1 MDTINQKRFR
11 KINPAILIIFFLFTY
26 AIMYFRFK
34 NVVIGYSI
42 IYLLFA
48 LLISVFYIFEDAIF
62 TQESTVKHEKILMQ
76 KSLFNPKGEFV
87 EKFSIQPIYSE
98 FVVFNL
104 KRNSEDP
111 YGARV
116 IALEAIHYK
125 NNVMLQSLFIPIKK
139 DIRGYMPL
147 SLALK
152 KFYSFAGDLP
162 VILYN
167 QPFTYTYLNIK
178 LNKEVHFDYV
188 DTMKIAK
195 DIYGKQKV
203 SVADLSKFLN
213 FRNLKYDNLRD
224 SKTIG
229 AIYLDYI
236 NTINSVKKKEKKV
249 KLKEERK
256 ERRTQKIEELR
267 SQDNK
272 KEKSSKKEEV

>member
-11 KINPAILIIFFLFTY
+11 KINPAILIVFFLFTY
-26 AIMYFRFK
+26 SIMYFRAK

-42 IYLLFA
+42 VYLLFT

-62 TQESTVKHEKILMQ
+62 TQESTIKHEKILMQ
-76 KSLFNPKGEFV
+76 KSLFNPRGEFV
-87 EKFSIQPIYSE
+87 GKFSIQPIYEE

-111 YGARV
+111 YGAKV
-116 IALEAIHYK
+116 FALEAIHYK
-125 NNVMLQSLFIPIKK
+125 NNIMLKSLFIPLKK
-139 DIRGYMPL
+139 DIRGYLPL

-152 KFYSFAGDLP
+152 KFYDFAGDLP
-162 VILYN
+162 VILFN

-178 LNKEVHFDYV
+178 LNKEVHMDYV
-188 DTMKIAK
+188 DTMKISK

-203 SVADLSKFLN
+203 SASDLSKFLN
-213 FRNLKYDNLRD
+213 FRNLKHDNLRD

-236 NTINSVKKKEKKV
+236 NTINTAKKKEKKV
-249 KLKEERK
+249 KLKEERREKRK
-256 ERRTQKIEELR
+256 EKIEDLKSKEWKKETN
-267 SQDNK
+267 SNK
-272 KEKSSKKEEV
+272 KEV